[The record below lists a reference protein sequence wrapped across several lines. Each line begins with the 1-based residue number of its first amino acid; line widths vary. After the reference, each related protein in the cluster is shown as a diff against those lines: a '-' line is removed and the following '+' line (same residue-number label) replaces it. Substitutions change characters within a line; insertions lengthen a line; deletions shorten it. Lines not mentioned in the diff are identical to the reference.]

1 MQFPKRV
8 LTSIKKTIKRP
19 SLPDLYDLVTNLEDE
34 VKRYDK
40 KPNEQTLDNI
50 KKLVQELLVWL
61 KNKKQLNEE
70 KGRILEEA
78 NYYYNQRTNSVNR
91 DEEFFRE
98 RLTQISIKLKE
109 LKKDEVT
116 IRENYKIILLL
127 EEGQSM
133 ILDFLQNRQ
142 RLTLISFPFA
152 EHELKWQK
160 EKDIKLKKEIEE
172 IEGYQKLETQE
183 DWKNLKH
190 HLFTLNV
197 IEGISSRYP
206 ASHLEINLTFA
217 NKLLTQQKDNYL
229 WYTDNSNSLIFGLK
243 KAFDL
248 LTEN

>member
-152 EHELKWQK
+152 EHEL
-160 EKDIKLKKEIEE
+160 
-172 IEGYQKLETQE
+172 
-183 DWKNLKH
+183 
-190 HLFTLNV
+190 
-197 IEGISSRYP
+197 
-206 ASHLEINLTFA
+206 
-217 NKLLTQQKDNYL
+217 
-229 WYTDNSNSLIFGLK
+229 
-243 KAFDL
+243 
-248 LTEN
+248 